1 MIDVIIP
8 VYSAYD
14 DVVRCVASARRY
26 AGADCRIVL
35 IDDASPDVRIKS
47 LFLEL
52 EREGDSRMLFLANA
66 INTGFVGT
74 VNRGMSLS
82 RNDIVLLNSDTI
94 ATSRWL
100 EKIQRCANSSPQIGT
115 ITPFS
120 NNAEICSFPV
130 FCQNNPLDGV
140 DIERI
145 NQAMEKAAVPAYPD
159 IPTAVGFCM
168 FIRRG
173 LLDAIGLF
181 DAESFGRGY
190 GEENDFCMRAMKAGY
205 RNVLCDDTFV
215 AHVGSQS
222 FTDQTQ
228 ALKERNSQV
237 LFAKHPEYLGLVQRF
252 IAADP
257 IAPIRERVQA
267 RLAMRSQRPAWA
279 TAISRLFSGRDSRG

>member
-1 MIDVIIP
+1 MIDIIIP
-8 VYSAYD
+8 VYNAYD
-14 DVVRCVASARRY
+14 DVIRCVASVRRH

-35 IDDASPDVRIKS
+35 IDDASPDLRIKS
-47 LFLEL
+47 LFLDL
-52 EREGDSRMLFLANA
+52 ERKADARMVFLANA
-66 INTGFVGT
+66 NNTGFVVT

-82 RNDIVLLNSDTI
+82 RNDALLLNSDTI

-100 EKIQRCANSSPQIGT
+100 EKIRRCAASDNRIGT

-145 NQAMEKAAVPAYPD
+145 NLAMEEVAAPAYPD

-168 FIRRG
+168 FIRRE
-173 LLDAIGLF
+173 LLDAIGPF
-181 DAESFGRGY
+181 DAETFGPGY
-190 GEENDFCMRAMKAGY
+190 GEENDFCMRATKAGY

-222 FTDQTQ
+222 FTAQTR
-228 ALKERNSQV
+228 ALKERNSQL
-237 LFAKHPEYLGLVQRF
+237 LFARHPDYLGLVQRF

-257 IAPIRERVQA
+257 IAPIRERVLL
-267 RLAMRSQRPAWA
+267 RLALQS
-279 TAISRLFSGRDSRG
+279 